1 MSLVNDDLNKWQF
14 SEQVC
19 FRVAYRASSGQYHII
34 LHDLIPLC
42 NLASQGDVIVEQGT
56 LLNILCTAL
65 HLFIIVDEGSQLGQL
80 IKQSLPSREMLISGN
95 DQAITVL
102 ESPFADIAHV

>member
-1 MSLVNDDLNKWQF
+1 MSFVYDDLNKWQF

-42 NLASQGDVIVEQGT
+42 NLAPQSDVIVKEGT
-56 LLNILCTAL
+56 LLNILSAAL
-65 HLFIIVDEGSQLGQL
+65 HLLIIIDEGSQLGQL
-80 IKQSLPSREMLISGN
+80 IK
-95 DQAITVL
+95 
-102 ESPFADIAHV
+102 